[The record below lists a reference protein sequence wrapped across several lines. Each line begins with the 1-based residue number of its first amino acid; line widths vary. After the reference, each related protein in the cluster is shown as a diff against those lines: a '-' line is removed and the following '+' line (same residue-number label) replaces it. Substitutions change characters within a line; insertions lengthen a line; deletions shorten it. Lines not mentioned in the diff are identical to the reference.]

1 VIELI
6 VCSVCLRVRDGSEWL
21 EAERV
26 IGKFST
32 YEGDLPR
39 LHGAVCDACAEGAR
53 WKSRPH
59 ALTLGS
65 FASLNAAHV
74 GQLPLACDDQ

>member
-1 VIELI
+1 MIELI

-26 IGKFST
+26 IGEFRT

-39 LHGAVCDACAEGAR
+39 LHGAVCDACAEGVR
-53 WKSRPH
+53 RKSRPH
-59 ALTLGS
+59 ALTLSS
-65 FASLNAAHV
+65 FASLNAAHL
-74 GQLPLACDDQ
+74 GQLPLARDGQ